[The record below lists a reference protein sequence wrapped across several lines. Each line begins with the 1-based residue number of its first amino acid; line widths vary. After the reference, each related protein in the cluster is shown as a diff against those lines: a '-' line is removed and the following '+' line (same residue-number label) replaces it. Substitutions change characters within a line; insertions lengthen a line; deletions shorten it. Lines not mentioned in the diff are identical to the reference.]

1 MAYLDTGDFEVR
13 DGELKSSDG
22 ISKYGSGT
30 LPVNSN
36 MKMANGTVL
45 SFENSGGTESGSIAR
60 DDDSLKVD
68 SGVGGTLD
76 LEVAGTSVVEVKS
89 SEVSMKQEIAVYNS
103 GETEKGTISRDD
115 DDLNI
120 DSGTGGDLQLK
131 RSGVDR
137 ISMESDGTYVR
148 DTETAPLIL
157 QTDDATEA
165 GILSRDKTSLKID
178 SGTGGDTRLLV
189 EGTDKVTVDDDGMY
203 PTSNNNTK
211 NGKSGNIW
219 SETRQGDIYQYD
231 THYMLDSEVVQTNS
245 ESFWVTGHTYATTG
259 GSAVQI
265 EAWATGLDAVGNAAG
280 YHIKGL
286 FKNISGT
293 VTQIGTTTGL
303 SSHEDQSVCDIRFFV
318 SGTDI
323 LTQVTGT
330 ANVMNWYVNL
340 RVQEVPIPV

>member
-1 MAYLDTGDFEVR
+1 MDRVSLE
-13 DGELKSSDG
+13 
-22 ISKYGSGT
+22 
-30 LPVNSN
+30 
-36 MKMANGTVL
+36 
-45 SFENSGGTESGSIAR
+45 SGGTYI
-60 DDDSLKVD
+60 
-68 SGVGGTLD
+68 
-76 LEVAGTSVVEVKS
+76 
-89 SEVSMKQEIAVYNS
+89 
-103 GETEKGTISRDD
+103 
-115 DDLNI
+115 
-120 DSGTGGDLQLK
+120 
-131 RSGVDR
+131 
-137 ISMESDGTYVR
+137 R
-148 DTETAPLIL
+148 DTQTAPLIL

-165 GILSRDKTSLKID
+165 AILSRDKTSLKID

-189 EGTDKVTVDDDGMY
+189 EGTDKVTVDSDGMY

-245 ESFWVTGHTYATTG
+245 ESLWVTGHTYATTG

-265 EAWATGLDAVGNAAG
+265 EAWATGLDIVGNAAG

-293 VTQIGTTTGL
+293 VTQVGTTTTL
-303 SSHEDQSVCDIRFFV
+303 SSHEDLTICDIRFFI

-330 ANVMNWYVNL
+330 VNAMNWYINL
-340 RVQEVPIPV
+340 RVQEVPIPA